1 MQPIKL
7 NKELLQKSL
16 NKAGV
21 STQVQAAQICDYCD
35 KIIFEKNK
43 KSQGCVKAF
52 SYQNNILTVL
62 VVNSLW
68 ASEIQMMS
76 FQIIEAINE
85 EFGKNTIE
93 RIQYKVTD

>member
-1 MQPIKL
+1 MQPIKI

-21 STQVQAAQICDYCD
+21 STQVEAAQICDFCD
-35 KIIFEKNK
+35 KVIIKKNK
-43 KSQGCVKAF
+43 KSQGNVRAF

-62 VVNSLW
+62 VKNSLW
-68 ASEIQMMS
+68 ANEIQMMS
-76 FQIIEAINE
+76 FNIIQEING
-85 EFGKNTIE
+85 EFGEETVA